1 LFFVVSGLFIIFIF
15 GLGYPVANFLCL
27 KNDDSP
33 FMEKI
38 PFILTTGFL
47 VNHLIF
53 LLVQSL
59 KLSLL
64 MGVIISSCAIV
75 WFFIKQGNDFKF
87 IHKENRLPLAMILS
101 LLLLYYFA
109 ILSDPLEW
117 WDARSIWFFHAKM
130 IWSAQ
135 TINLNAGWHNSWI
148 PHADYPKLIPAL
160 AAQVSYVLGYW
171 NEYAPK
177 LSLFLIL
184 IPPVFWIFSFYSRSF
199 SFLFLVLVLPFGL
212 KTYLWIGSMDGYVA
226 FYAAVSMLLLGRYFK
241 HHHLLDLMSGISC
254 LALISNIKNEGILI
268 ALIGILSIAIMK
280 LSSGKF
286 KLIDLKNI
294 FSIPQLGW
302 LAVIISPTILW
313 SFFYKYKWGL
323 TNDLHIGTTKSLFQI
338 MNRLSDGVSFPLIL
352 KTTFFHEE
360 SAVWLALVTFMV
372 SYSLLKVS
380 KRYIISWIP
389 ALITATIYY
398 CCIVTIYLLTPADLN
413 WHLTTSIQRTMLT
426 VSSCVIAGTY
436 FILKEIEDASRV
448 KP

>member
-27 KNDDSP
+27 KNDDSS

-64 MGVIISSCAIV
+64 LGLIV
-75 WFFIKQGNDFKF
+75 SAGALVLFFIQQRRELKF

-101 LLLLYYFA
+101 LLLLYYFT
-109 ILSDPLEW
+109 ILYDPLEW

-199 SFLFLVLVLPFGL
+199 SFLFLILVLPFGL
-212 KTYLWIGSMDGYVA
+212 KTYLWIGSMDGSVA
-226 FYAAVSMLLLGRYFK
+226 FYTAVSMLLLGRYVVHRK
-241 HHHLLDLMSGISC
+241 QLDLLSGLSC
-254 LALISNIKNEGILI
+254 LALVSNLKNEGM
-268 ALIGILSIAIMK
+268 LIGLIGFFAIAATK
-280 LSSGKF
+280 LISGKF
-286 KLIDLKNI
+286 KLSELKNV
-294 FSIPQLGW
+294 FNSYRLWW
-302 LAVIISPTILW
+302 LAVIISPCIIW
-313 SFFYKYKWGL
+313 SIIYKHTWGL
-323 TNDLHIGTTKSLFQI
+323 TNDLKVGTADSFLRIISRF
-338 MNRLSDGVSFPLIL
+338 SDGGSFPLIFK
-352 KTTFFHEE
+352 KTIFHDE
-360 SAVWLALVTFMV
+360 SAVWLALVTFIV
-372 SYSLLKVS
+372 SYTFLKVS
-380 KRYIISWIP
+380 KRYIVSWIP
-389 ALITATIYY
+389 ALITAVVYY
-398 CCIVTIYLLTPADLN
+398 CGIVTIYLLTPADLN
-413 WHLTTSIQRTMLT
+413 WHLDTSIQRTMLT
-426 VSSCVIAGTY
+426 VTSCVIAGSY
-436 FILKEIEDASRV
+436 FILKELEDIFIV
-448 KP
+448 KK